1 MFELTING
9 QVYQFNFGI
18 GFVREI
24 NKKKQAKAENGS
36 IQDVGLNYYIGTLY
50 DENPI
55 ALVDILDLANKTEKP
70 RISRKEL
77 DAFIDNRD
85 TDLSQVCR
93 DILDFFDESNATKKA
108 AETMKEFVERQ
119 MENQNQTSEQ

>member
-77 DAFIDNRD
+77 DAFIDDRD

-119 MENQNQTSEQ
+119 MENQNQPSEQ

>member
-77 DAFIDNRD
+77 DAFIDDRD

>member
-77 DAFIDNRD
+77 DAFIDDRD

-93 DILDFFDESNATKKA
+93 DILDFFDENNATKKA

-119 MENQNQTSEQ
+119 MEDQNQTSEQ

>member
-1 MFELTING
+1 M
-9 QVYQFNFGI
+9 
-18 GFVREI
+18 
-24 NKKKQAKAENGS
+24 
-36 IQDVGLNYYIGTLY
+36 NYYIGTLY

-77 DAFIDNRD
+77 DAFIDDRD

-93 DILDFFDESNATKKA
+93 DILDFFDENNATKKA

>member
-77 DAFIDNRD
+77 DAFIDDRD

-93 DILDFFDESNATKKA
+93 DILDFFDENNATKKA